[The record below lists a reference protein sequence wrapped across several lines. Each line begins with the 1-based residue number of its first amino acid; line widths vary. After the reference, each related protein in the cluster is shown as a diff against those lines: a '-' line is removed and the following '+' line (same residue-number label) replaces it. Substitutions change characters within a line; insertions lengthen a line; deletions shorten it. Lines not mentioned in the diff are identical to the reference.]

1 MAAID
6 AVLNTIDA
14 NLDASR
20 ERLFDLL
27 RIPSVSTDPAYS
39 AQCLRAANWLKDQL
53 NGLGLRREVRETPGH
68 PIVVGHAKAK
78 RKDAPHVLFYGH
90 YDVQPPDPLELWETE
105 PFAPRLAEGK
115 DGKDIVARG
124 ASDDKGQLMT
134 FVEACRAFEAN
145 GGLPC
150 NVTFLFEGEEE
161 TGSPSLPG
169 FLAAHKDELSA
180 PISRSSATPACGT
193 PSTPAITVM
202 LRGLALEEVIIKGP
216 SHDLHSGMFG
226 GPVLNP
232 IHVLAKIIAD
242 LHDIEGKV
250 TLPGFYDGV
259 PEIPEEIAEQWR
271 GIDFDEAKWLS
282 EVGLTRVGGET
293 GRGIIEQIWARP
305 TCDVNGI
312 IGGYTGTGHRRR
324 CCRRRRPRNS
334 PSASS
339 ASRTPKTILESFRAF
354 VRERLPAD
362 AKAEFISHGASNASA
377 TSLRLGGAQS
387 RAPRAGRG
395 MGQGGGARRLRRLD
409 PDRRRLQ
416 ARSQYGFADDRLR
429 ARRRP
434 HPFAQREIFLHV
446 VPQGSALLGARAA
459 RAGGGVIA
467 VREAIFYGHA
477 LNSRCDRHSIL
488 RQTVPNGIKMG
499 MR

>member
-1 MAAID
+1 MAALD
-6 AVLNTIDA
+6 AVLTTIDA
-14 NLDASR
+14 NIDASR

-27 RIPSVSTDPAYS
+27 RIPSVSTDPAYT

-53 NGLGLRREVRETPGH
+53 NGLGYEAEVRETPGH

-105 PFAPRLAEGK
+105 PFAPHLAEGK

-134 FVEACRAFEAN
+134 FLEACRAFEAN

-169 FLAAHKDELSA
+169 FLAANKDELSA
-180 PISRSSATPACGT
+180 ADLALVCDTSMWNA
-193 PSTPAITVM
+193 STPAITVM

-216 SHDLHSGMFG
+216 SRDLHSGMFG

-242 LHDIEGKV
+242 LHDAEGKV
-250 TLPGFYDGV
+250 TLPGFYGGV
-259 PEIPEEIAEQWR
+259 PEIPEDVAEQWR
-271 GIDFDEAKWLS
+271 AVDFDEAKWLS
-282 EVGLTRVGGET
+282 EIGLTRVGGEK
-293 GRGIIEQIWARP
+293 GRGVMEQIWARP

-312 IGGYTGTGHRRR
+312 IGGYTGAGSKTVL
-324 CCRRRRPRNS
+324 PAQA
-334 PSASS
+334 SAKFSFRLVGKQD
-339 ASRTPKTILESFRAF
+339 AKAILENFRSF

-362 AKAEFISHGASNASA
+362 AKAEFISYGASNA
-377 TSLRLGGAQS
+377 
-387 RAPRAGRG
+387 
-395 MGQGGGARRLRRLD
+395 
-409 PDRRRLQ
+409 LQ
-416 ARSQYGFADDRLR
+416 LPFGSEALNR
-429 ARRRP
+429 ARRALAEEWGKEAVLAGCGGSIPIVGAFKRDLNVDSLMIG
-434 HPFAQREIFLHV
+434 FAHDDDRIHSPNEKYSYTSFHK
-446 VPQGSALLGARAA
+446 GTRSWAR
-459 RAGGGVIA
+459 VL
-467 VREAIFYGHA
+467 HA
-477 LNSRCDRHSIL
+477 LAAA
-488 RQTVPNGIKMG
+488 
-499 MR
+499 